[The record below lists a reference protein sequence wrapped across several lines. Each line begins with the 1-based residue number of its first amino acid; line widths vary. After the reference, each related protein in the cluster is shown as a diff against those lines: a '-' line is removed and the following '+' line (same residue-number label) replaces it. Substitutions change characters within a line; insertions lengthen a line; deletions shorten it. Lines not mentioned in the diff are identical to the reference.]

1 MHFLTCMPHTVYT
14 YVWIHWQMK
23 DRVVQALEPWKIAPD
38 FSIPIWKI
46 SEMAGERGFLPSFLF
61 FFFFFLSFFCCCCCS
76 FELFLPGNVHEIQE
90 LKCFSALIMLII
102 QHSRGLR
109 RKDPWNVLLNLI
121 LISSLSFSL
130 LSYENQSMKHLFC
143 FSFYSLMSSVVEP
156 IGLGLDMVSGLMHHM
171 Q

>member
-1 MHFLTCMPHTVYT
+1 MYAAYCLYICVDTLTDERQSGTGTRTLENSTRLFYSHLKNIWNGRWERFSSFFSFFL
-14 YVWIHWQMK
+14 
-23 DRVVQALEPWKIAPD
+23 
-38 FSIPIWKI
+38 
-46 SEMAGERGFLPSFLF
+46 LF
-61 FFFFFLSFFCCCCCS
+61 FPVFFCCCCCS